1 MEKGRS
7 PPPSYKDALLDKGDA
22 VRAIATEVIKSL
34 VAPTVEKFIG
44 SHLDELKRLRAELSK
59 ELPDINALKRLREE
73 IDAALATVKP
83 LPAEQASAL
92 KKLREVEDRIREMVD
107 KKCDKRPTRDD
118 LKALVDMAF
127 KSKLK
132 RTDAEM
138 ATLVEAA
145 YDTKLKRTDAEMA
158 TLVEG
163 AYDTKLKRTDA
174 EMEALLETFFQKK
187 HAERVANFVKSQSGA
202 DGGKPPKDVKP
213 EEVFYDQTSGFPP
226 KVQAAMDKIDGV
238 IGQPHLKEHFMK
250 LCYQT
255 VKQKH
260 LKKLSPDTEYGTSSY
275 HMVFNGNPGTG
286 KTLIAGLVGKLLVAL
301 ELIPSSYFHVVQ
313 LHEIKAKYLGQTPH
327 LMAETF
333 KRPGVYFIDE
343 AYSIKTRDDDSFG
356 GEILSGLCEIAENRR
371 DGVVIILAGYKKE
384 MEALLEQNPG
394 LVSRFHW
401 IFDFAD
407 YSPDDLAKIGSY
419 TATQMKHK
427 FSDDALVEFHKDLAD
442 GGLNAREVRNYVE
455 EVEFCQCVRTG
466 KMKEYSL
473 EVLLTFTV
481 EDVITAR
488 QHRMTCKKTKTTEN
502 ETRTNKQQP
511 PSFIMKTT
519 HGDLRVQLD
528 TGYDGGKK

>member
-1 MEKGRS
+1 MEKKEQR
-7 PPPSYKDALLDKGDA
+7 PSYRDALLDKGDA
-22 VRAIATEVIKSL
+22 VRQVATEVVERL
-34 VAPTVEKFIG
+34 VAPTVEKLLAP
-44 SHLDELKRLRAELSK
+44 HLEEIKRLRAEMST
-59 ELPDINALKRLREE
+59 EEHISALKRLREE

-83 LPAEQASAL
+83 LPAEQASTL
-92 KKLREVEDRIREMVD
+92 KKLRDVEERIREHVEE
-107 KKCDKRPTRDD
+107 KCDERPTHDD
-118 LKALVDMAF
+118 LKSLVD
-127 KSKLK
+127 K
-132 RTDAEM
+132 
-138 ATLVEAA
+138 A
-145 YDTKLKRTDAEMA
+145 YDSK
-158 TLVEG
+158 V
-163 AYDTKLKRTDA
+163 KRTDA

-187 HAERVANFVKSQSGA
+187 HAERVANFVKSQS
-202 DGGKPPKDVKP
+202 DGKPPKDVKS

-226 KVQAAMDKIDGV
+226 KVQAALDEIAGV
-238 IGQPHLKEHFMK
+238 IGQPHLKEHFLK
-250 LCYQT
+250 LCFQA

-286 KTLIAGLVGKLLVAL
+286 KTMIAGLVGKLLVAL

-333 KRPGVYFIDE
+333 KRDGVYFIDE

-419 TATQMKHK
+419 TATRMKHK

-481 EDVITAR
+481 EDVIAAR
-488 QHRMTCKKTKTTEN
+488 QHRMTSKKSKTTEN
-502 ETRTNKQQP
+502 ETRTNKQQA